1 MFFNGLKVRP
11 GFKFTLFIFMGSA
24 LALGMWLS
32 GVTFEPFQDTLHP
45 VAFNPDDFEPL
56 GSSEQEFS
64 ALLKA
69 AEQGNAA
76 AQHNLGVMYDTG
88 EGVPKDAAKAV
99 EWYTKAAKQGHA
111 AAQYNLG
118 VAYRAGKGV
127 PKDAAKAVEWYTKAA
142 EQGQAE
148 AQLHLG
154 RAYANGEG
162 VPKDA
167 AKAVEWYTKAA
178 EQGDA
183 FVQYA
188 LGVAYRAGKGV
199 PKDTAKAV
207 EWYTKAAEQGQV
219 DAQFDLAWAYANGEG
234 VPKDTAKAVEWFTK
248 VAELGQTE
256 AQANLGV
263 LYGHGNGV
271 PKDAAKAVE
280 WYTKAAEHGHAG
292 AQISLGWAYANGEGV
307 PKDAA
312 KAVEWYTK
320 AAEQGYAIAQ
330 YNLGVSYGHGNGV
343 PKDNVLAYAWSNL
356 AAVNGDKVA
365 VSNRDIYERRL
376 SSVEKAEA
384 QRLSSGWKVGQIL
397 VREGNSVSGSDT
409 LNSTPGIL
417 AKQSTGTAFLVS
429 KFGQAVT
436 NHHVIDTCK
445 EIRVEGR
452 DGVVTVTTSDMVNDL
467 ALIQVPYK
475 VKETAAINTHPGK
488 LRQGDD
494 IAVFG
499 FPLNSLLS
507 AGGNL
512 TPGIVSALTGLGN
525 NTSQIQITAS
535 IQPGSSGSPV
545 MNKKGEV
552 IGVVSAKLSDLEMAK
567 ATGQIGQNVNFAVS
581 GQTLKSFLDTHHVEY
596 STGSFMSFNKNAAD
610 LADEARKWTTVV
622 ECWK

>member
-263 LYGHGNGV
+263 LYGHGN
-271 PKDAAKAVE
+271 
-280 WYTKAAEHGHAG
+280 
-292 AQISLGWAYANGEGV
+292 GV